1 MTFPQPRRGVLE
13 ELASLLYGFI
23 AQAHDHCTDLTPV
36 LSVRCRNQGSLPGLG
51 RGL

>member
-1 MTFPQPRRGVLE
+1 MTFPRGVLE

-23 AQAHDHCTDLTPV
+23 AQVPDHCTDLTPV
-36 LSVRCRNQGSLPGLG
+36 LSMRFRNQGSLPRLG